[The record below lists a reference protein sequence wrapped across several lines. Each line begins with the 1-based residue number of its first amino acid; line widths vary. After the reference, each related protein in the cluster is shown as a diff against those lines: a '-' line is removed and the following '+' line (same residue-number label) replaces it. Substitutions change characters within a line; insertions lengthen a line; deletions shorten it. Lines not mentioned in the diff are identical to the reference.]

1 MKKINANFLKPSEQQ
16 LNSLIKFYQDR
27 QYVDAEKLSVSITKE
42 FPTYQFAWKVLG
54 SVLKKIGKINESLVV
69 SQKSVQ
75 LDPQDTEA
83 HNSLGT
89 ILQELGRLDEA
100 EVSYRKVIALKPE
113 LAEAHYNLGVLL
125 KKIGKLDEAEAS
137 YRKAIKLKPDL
148 AKAQH
153 NLGVILHELGRL
165 EEAEASF
172 RIVIKLKTDYSEAHY
187 NLGNTLKDLGRLNE
201 AEASYKKAIELKP
214 DYLNVHNNL
223 GVILHELGR
232 LEEAEASYRKALQLK
247 SDYADAHVNLHL
259 IMTERE
265 LLFKILQVKKFKNT
279 PWLSNLNSSIK
290 LTPIPFFSNR
300 DVEDELINYL
310 YASKS
315 KNLSHTRDI
324 FFGNGSHSINFEFL
338 DINIP
343 IIKKIKVDLVC
354 IMKQAVKSDI
364 FIGASF
370 FNILNNGA
378 GSNPHTHIR
387 EFDKINKLVNQKYS
401 LQYYLSIGDQNCTEP
416 GIFKM
421 NDPEEEFLPTKG
433 MITIIPASR
442 KHSAIYNG
450 KKDRIMIGV
459 NFYSLI

>member
-1 MKKINANFLKPSEQQ
+1 MKKIHVNFLKPPQKQ
-16 LNSLIKFYQDR
+16 LDILLKYYQTGR
-27 QYVDAEKLSVSITKE
+27 YVDAEKLSLSITE
-42 FPTYQFAWKVLG
+42 DFPKHQLGWKILG
-54 SVLKKIGKINESLVV
+54 AILKQKGRISESLVA
-69 SQKSVQ
+69 SQKSVELGP
-75 LDPQDTEA
+75 LDAEANYNLGNTLKELGKLKESEASYSQAIALKPDFAEA
-83 HNSLGT
+83 HNNLGNLLE
-89 ILQELGRLDEA
+89 ILGRLNEA
-100 EVSYRKVIALKPE
+100 EVSYRK
-113 LAEAHYNLGVLL
+113 
-125 KKIGKLDEAEAS
+125 
-137 YRKAIKLKPDL
+137 AIT
-148 AKAQH
+148 
-153 NLGVILHELGRL
+153 
-165 EEAEASF
+165 
-172 RIVIKLKTDYSEAHY
+172 LKTDYSVANY

-201 AEASYKKAIELKP
+201 AETSYKKAIELKP
-214 DYLNVHNNL
+214 DYLDALNNL
-223 GVILHELGR
+223 GVILHELGK
-232 LEEAEASYRKALQLK
+232 LDEAEASYRKVIQLK
-247 SDYADAHVNLHL
+247 SDYADVHVNLNL

-265 LLFKILQVKKFKNT
+265 LLFKILQVTKFKNT
-279 PWLSNLNSSIK
+279 TRLSNLNSSIK

-310 YASKS
+310 YVSKS
-315 KNLSHTRDI
+315 KNLSQTRDI

-338 DINIP
+338 DNNIP
-343 IIKKIKVDLVC
+343 IIKKIKVDLVS

-433 MITIIPASR
+433 MISIIPASR

>member
-1 MKKINANFLKPSEQQ
+1 MKKI
-16 LNSLIKFYQDR
+16 D
-27 QYVDAEKLSVSITKE
+27 
-42 FPTYQFAWKVLG
+42 
-54 SVLKKIGKINESLVV
+54 
-69 SQKSVQ
+69 
-75 LDPQDTEA
+75 
-83 HNSLGT
+83 NSLGT
-89 ILQELGRLDEA
+89 TLQELGRLDEA

-125 KKIGKLDEAEAS
+125 KKLGRLDEAEVS
-137 YRKAIKLKPDL
+137 YRKAIKLKPEL
-148 AKAQH
+148 AEAQH
-153 NLGVILHELGRL
+153 NLGAILHELRRL

-172 RIVIKLKTDYSEAHY
+172 RKAITLKTDYSEAHY
-187 NLGNTLKDLGRLNE
+187 NLGNTLKDLGKLNE
-201 AEASYKKAIELKP
+201 AETSYKKAIELKP
-214 DYLNVHNNL
+214 DY
-223 GVILHELGR
+223 
-232 LEEAEASYRKALQLK
+232 
-247 SDYADAHVNLHL
+247 ADAHVNLHL
-259 IMTERE
+259 IKTERE
-265 LLFKILQVKKFKNT
+265 LLFKVLQVKKFKNT
-279 PWLSNLNSSIK
+279 TKLSNLNSSIK
-290 LTPIPFFSNR
+290 LTPIPFFSYR

-310 YASKS
+310 YVSKS
-315 KNLSHTRDI
+315 KNLSQTRDI
-324 FFGNGSHSINFEFL
+324 FFGNGSHSFNFEFL
-338 DINIP
+338 DNNIP
-343 IIKKIKVDLVC
+343 IIKKIKVDLVS

-433 MITIIPASR
+433 MISIIPASR